1 MSLER
6 IDTILRCLRIIL
18 ELGGTTSHESF
29 GRRLWPNATN
39 WRRSPG
45 RQLKASAG
53 LLGRLCARGFLVR
66 VGRGIYSI
74 TASGR
79 LLVANGGYPSPA
91 QPASPPS
98 FAQTVPGAA
107 AAYVTAHPQ
116 TYAAPQAPMYPPQP
130 APPVPAHGPPPPQP
144 WPTMPPAPPLYPQP
158 PPAAPSPQGPPM
170 PWPWPPPWWPR

>member
-1 MSLER
+1 MACVGLER
-6 IDTILRCLRIIL
+6 IDTIVRCLRIIL

-29 GRRLWPNATN
+29 GRRLWPDAVN

-74 TASGR
+74 TPSGR
-79 LLVANGGYPSPA
+79 SVANGGYPSPT
-91 QPASPPS
+91 QPASPPG
-98 FAQTVPGAA
+98 FAQAVPAA
-107 AAYVTAHPQ
+107 VSYVPAYPQ
-116 TYAAPQAPMYPPQP
+116 PYAQPQAPMYPPQ
-130 APPVPAHGPPPPQP
+130 AVPPVPAPASPPQP
-144 WPTMPPAPPLYPQP
+144 WSPTVPPAAPFYPQP
-158 PPAAPSPQGPPM
+158 PPTAPSPQAPM